1 MGVLFVFNDPQKP
14 SKTLGV
20 LKFHNFGVSKLCNC
34 CQNQES
40 KCKNEQQSY
49 GFGTSGGPGTH
60 SHNNNNNKNSLGR
73 PLGILGFSG
82 VSFWCLGACLG
93 GFWGLPRGVLK
104 PQRRLSSE
112 KDGYLAYLILSYLVL

>member
-20 LKFHNFGVSKLCNC
+20 LKFLNFGVAQLCNC
-34 CQNQES
+34 CQNQDS

-60 SHNNNNNKNSLGR
+60 SHNNNNNKNSLGDLWGL
-73 PLGILGFSG
+73 LGGRLESFGSLWVDFGASGGLQG
-82 VSFWCLGACLG
+82 VS
-93 GFWGLPRGVLK
+93 
-104 PQRRLSSE
+104 
-112 KDGYLAYLILSYLVL
+112 